1 MNMSDT
7 NPGDNHLHRL
17 ILFSDAVFAIAITLL
32 AIEIHPPE
40 HWHGVAQL
48 FALMHEK
55 LLAYAISFA
64 VVGIYW
70 VSHRRIFSRL
80 ARANGV
86 LDVLNLVVLGLVAL
100 LPLGTEL
107 LWEASDGH
115 AYLVY
120 VGLVASIGLA
130 MAVLWTYAAFIGE
143 IAKPAPRIEAVY
155 ILLRSALLPGL
166 LCGLTFFS
174 IVNPWGWGLMAAL
187 LVGLSLTSRWVS
199 ARSSTQ
205 TEA

>member
-1 MNMSDT
+1 MSDT

-55 LLAYAISFA
+55 LLAYAISFG
-64 VVGIYW
+64 VVG
-70 VSHRRIFSRL
+70 
-80 ARANGV
+80 
-86 LDVLNLVVLGLVAL
+86 VLNLVVLGLVAL

-115 AYLVY
+115 AFLVY

-130 MAVLWTYAAFIGE
+130 MAVLWTYAAFIGR
-143 IAKPAPRIEAVY
+143 IAKPAPRIETVY
-155 ILLRSALLPGL
+155 TLLRTALLPGL
-166 LCGLTFFS
+166 MCGLTFFS
-174 IVNPWGWGLMAAL
+174 IVHPWGWGLMAAL
-187 LVGLSLTSRWVS
+187 LVGLSLISRWVQ
-199 ARSSTQ
+199 ARS
-205 TEA
+205 AKAA